1 MKIKMKK
8 LLKSLVLAAVLST
21 SMYAVNYENDIA
33 PTVKFITEK
42 EHKNTNYQ
50 DFIWEQEKVNQN
62 QNLFNTNQF
71 EFNKNMSEFISV
83 QKNFNETI
91 VDKLKS
97 SIRSNIDYS
106 DIERLRSKI
115 RDLESEADRLKSAN
129 NKLDQRIMYLERKVK

>member
-1 MKIKMKK
+1 MRK
-8 LLKSLVLAAVLST
+8 LLLSLVSITVLST

-33 PTVKFITEK
+33 PTVKFITEQ

-115 RDLESEADRLKSAN
+115 RDLESETDRLKSAN
-129 NKLDQRIMYLERKVK
+129 NKLDQRIMSLERKVK